1 MKEYPDFSA
10 YGYQIEKILG
20 RNHTGG
26 RVTYLAKR
34 EDSRQPVVIKQYQ
47 FAKTGLSWNGY
58 QSYQSEIKILRSL
71 YCQNIPRYLDSFDTS
86 TGFCLVQEYKNAP
99 SLEHSRV
106 YTPQEV
112 KTIGLAILDVL
123 IYLQKQ
129 VPTVIHGDLKPE
141 NILIDLDDP
150 GKVYL
155 VDFGFA
161 RVGSGDVTYSSVIKG
176 TVGFMPPEEM
186 FNRVLTK
193 ASDLYSLGVTLICL
207 LTNTKSPSIGQLIDE
222 KTYQLQYKNRLPKQ
236 INPQFVQWLERL
248 VAPSADDRYPN
259 AYTAK
264 RALESISVTG
274 GIAFLGD
281 KQLLSKRN
289 LLVGAIAMSAIALAG
304 FGGWQYWRGRPL
316 DRLLNSKS
324 CAGCSLEN
332 ADLKRTDL
340 KKADLQRANLSGADL
355 RGANLESANLQGANL
370 QGALLEEANLGG
382 TNLEKSILRDSKLL
396 RANLMGANLESANLE
411 NAIVDDANVVEANL
425 KYTNLNN
432 AKFRFARLTNSNLEG
447 ANLGG
452 TDFGGAVL
460 RGATLPDG
468 KQSP

>member
-10 YGYQIEKILG
+10 YGYQIEQILG

-47 FAKTGLSWNGY
+47 FAKTGLSWTGY

-71 YCQNIPRYLDSFDTS
+71 FSQNIPRYLDSFDTS

-99 SLEHSRV
+99 SLEHSRL

-112 KTIGLAILDVL
+112 KTIGLALLEVL

-141 NILIDLDDP
+141 NILIDPEDP
-150 GKVYL
+150 GRIYL

-186 FNRVLTK
+186 FNRILTK
-193 ASDLYSLGVTLICL
+193 ASDLYSLGVTLVCL
-207 LTNTKSPSIGQLIDE
+207 LTHTKSPSIADLIDE
-222 KTYQLQYKNRLPKQ
+222 KSYQLQYKSRLPKN
-236 INPQFVQWLERL
+236 IHPQFIQWLDRL

-259 AYTAK
+259 AYTAW
-264 RALESISVTG
+264 RALESIPATG
-274 GIAFLGD
+274 GLSCL
-281 KQLLSKRN
+281 QNLPPLSKTN
-289 LLVGAIAMSAIALAG
+289 TLISAGLLGMLSMSGLFG
-304 FGGWQYWRGRPL
+304 FQYWQGRPL

-324 CAGCSLEN
+324 CADCSLPN
-332 ADLKRTDL
+332 ANLNGADLKG
-340 KKADLQRANLSGADL
+340 ADLRGANLAGADL
-355 RGANLESANLQGANL
+355 RGANLESANLESANL
-370 QGALLEEANLGG
+370 TGAKLEEVNLSS
-382 TNLEKSILRDSKLL
+382 TNLEKSILRDSRLL

-411 NAIVDDANVVEANL
+411 NAVVDDANVVEANL

-452 TDFGGAVL
+452 TDLGGAVL
-460 RGATLPDG
+460 RGTTLPDG
-468 KQSP
+468 KKSP